1 VPLNVLKE
9 IFGFDSFKPG
19 QEEAIRAVLEG
30 RDTLAVMP
38 TGGGKSLCYQVPA
51 LMQESL
57 TVIVSP
63 LISLMKDQVDSLL
76 QSSVTGAATLH
87 SGLAPEER
95 WEVERRVRTGEVK
108 MLYVAPERLRSL
120 EFVLALR
127 RAGVGLFVVDEAH
140 CISEWGHNFRPDYLF
155 LPRAVR
161 DLGNPPVLAL
171 TATATPRVRQD
182 ILRSLKM
189 RSPEVVVTSFNRPNL
204 TYRVI
209 PAKEKKHK
217 LPRILDVI
225 RGSPP
230 PGIVYATTRKE
241 CEELAANLRRS
252 GVDAAAYHA
261 GMASSQ
267 RASVQERFM
276 TDELGVVVA
285 TIAFGMGVDKPNVR
299 FVIHSSVPGSLPAY
313 IQESGR
319 AGRDGESSEC
329 VVLYRGAD
337 LGRRK
342 RLVTLGKSGEREVSS
357 FFTALAG
364 VENGGRVNV
373 PPGSLSALGGVD
385 PEAAGI
391 VLGSLEES
399 GLISRGYDLWAEV
412 EVHRIE
418 EEPGGLREEVSAV
431 HAALPGAGTVG
442 LPALARKT
450 GLRPAVVQGAIYRM
464 MVDGVVEVVPRGSLV
479 DVRLKASALDDESR
493 RGIAGRLKNRAN
505 TAYAQI
511 RDVES
516 FAGLRTCRREHLLR
530 HFGDKEEV
538 APCAGCDV
546 CLGEI
551 IESARAKAS
560 LSGAGR
566 PEGTPLVGAFAN
578 LSPADTD
585 GPELDPDLFERLRSW
600 RSEQAK
606 KQQVPA
612 YVVLH
617 NSHLEEISARK
628 PSTMHELG
636 AIKGVGLRRAARYGD
651 ELLALIHGEEMTD
664 MADAGDAKENGFRT
678 HLEAAERLLEIG
690 RGADAVPELGRALE
704 LGGEEARREVD
715 ELLSRITP
723 T

>member
-1 VPLNVLKE
+1 VPLKVLKE

-76 QSSVTGAATLH
+76 QSSVTDAATLH
-87 SGLAPEER
+87 SGLSPEER

-155 LPRAVR
+155 LPRAIR

-182 ILRSLKM
+182 ILHSLQM

-204 TYRVI
+204 TYRVL
-209 PAKEKKHK
+209 PAKEKKQK

-225 RGSPP
+225 RASPP

-241 CEELAANLRRS
+241 CEELAAGLRRS

-261 GMASSQ
+261 GMGPAD
-267 RASVQERFM
+267 RANIQERFM
-276 TDELGVVVA
+276 TDELAVVVA

-319 AGRDGESSEC
+319 AGRDGEGSEC

-342 RLVTLGKSGEREVSS
+342 RLVTLGTAGEREVSS
-357 FFTALAG
+357 FFSALSR
-364 VENGGRVNV
+364 VESGGRVNV

-385 PEAAGI
+385 PESAAI
-391 VLGSLEES
+391 VMGSLEES
-399 GLISRGYDLWAEV
+399 GLISRGYDLWAEI
-412 EVHRIE
+412 EIRRIE
-418 EEPGGLREEVSAV
+418 EEPKGLREEVAAV
-431 HAALPGAGTVG
+431 HAALPGSGTVG
-442 LPALARKT
+442 LPELARRA

-464 MVDGVVEVVPRGSLV
+464 MVDGVVEGIPRGSLV
-479 DVRLKASALDDESR
+479 DVRLKTFSLDNDSR
-493 RGIAGRLKNRAN
+493 RNIARKLKNRAN
-505 TAYAQI
+505 TSYAQI

-516 FAGLRTCRREHLLR
+516 FANLRTCRREHLLR
-530 HFGDKEEV
+530 HFGDMEEV

-546 CLGEI
+546 CLGEL
-551 IESARAKAS
+551 EVTTRT
-560 LSGAGR
+560 GV
-566 PEGTPLVGAFAN
+566 PEGKPLLPAFAGF
-578 LSPADTD
+578 SSADEERPAVDAA
-585 GPELDPDLFERLRSW
+585 LFERLRSW
-600 RSEQAK
+600 RGEQAK
-606 KQQVPA
+606 KQRVPA

-628 PSTMHELG
+628 PGTIHELG

-651 ELLALIHGEEMTD
+651 EILAMIRG
-664 MADAGDAKENGFRT
+664 KEAPDSAPPAQNGYRE
-678 HLEAAERLLEIG
+678 HLEAAGRLLRSG
-690 RGADAVPELGRALE
+690 RGADAVPALSRALE

-715 ELLSRITP
+715 ELLGSITGQ
-723 T
+723 

>member
-1 VPLNVLKE
+1 VPLKVLKE
-9 IFGFDSFKPG
+9 IFGFDSFRPG
-19 QEEAIRAVLEG
+19 QEEVIRAVLEG

-51 LMQESL
+51 LMQQSL

-76 QSSVTGAATLH
+76 QSSVSDAATLH
-87 SGLAPEER
+87 SGLSPEER

-120 EFVLALR
+120 EFVLSLR

-155 LPRAVR
+155 LPRAIR

-182 ILRSLKM
+182 ILHSLKM

-209 PAKEKKHK
+209 TVKEKKHK

-225 RGSPP
+225 RTSPP

-241 CEELAANLRRS
+241 CEELAAGLRRS

-261 GMASSQ
+261 GMGPAD
-267 RASVQERFM
+267 RANIQERFM
-276 TDELGVVVA
+276 TDELAVVVA

-319 AGRDGESSEC
+319 AGRDGEGSEC

-342 RLVTLGKSGEREVSS
+342 RLVTLGTAGEREVSS
-357 FFTALAG
+357 FFSALSR
-364 VENGGRVNV
+364 VESGGRVNV

-385 PEAAGI
+385 PESAGI
-391 VLGSLEES
+391 VMGSLEES

-412 EVHRIE
+412 DVRRIE
-418 EEPGGLREEVSAV
+418 EEPKGLREEVAAV
-431 HAALPGAGTVG
+431 HAALPGSGSVG
-442 LPALARKT
+442 LPELSRKA

-464 MVDGVVEVVPRGSLV
+464 MVDGVVEVIPHGSLV
-479 DVRLKASALDDESR
+479 DVRLKTFSLDNDSR
-493 RGIAGRLKNRAN
+493 RTIARRLKNRAN

-516 FAGLRTCRREHLLR
+516 FADLRTCRREHLLR
-530 HFGDKEEV
+530 HFGDMEEV

-546 CLGEI
+546 CLGEREEHVSTTGLI
-551 IESARAKAS
+551 
-560 LSGAGR
+560 
-566 PEGTPLVGAFAN
+566 PEGKPLLPAFAE
-578 LSPADTD
+578 LSSADEESPAVDAA
-585 GPELDPDLFERLRSW
+585 LFERLRSW

-628 PSTMHELG
+628 PGTSHELG

-651 ELLALIHGEEMTD
+651 EILALIRGAEAPD
-664 MADAGDAKENGFRT
+664 GVSPAENGFRE
-678 HLEAAERLLEIG
+678 HLEVAGRLLRSG
-690 RGADAVPELGRALE
+690 RGADAVSALSRALE
-704 LGGEEARREVD
+704 LGGEQARREVD
-715 ELLSRITP
+715 ELLGSMAGE
-723 T
+723 

>member
-1 VPLNVLKE
+1 MPSKVLKE
-9 IFGFDSFKPG
+9 IFGFDSFRPG
-19 QEEAIRAVLEG
+19 QEEAIRAVLDG

-63 LISLMKDQVDSLL
+63 LISLMKDQVDSLV
-76 QSSVTGAATLH
+76 QSSVAGAGTLH
-87 SGLAPEER
+87 SGLSPEER
-95 WEVERRVRTGEVK
+95 WEVERRVRTGEIK

-120 EFVLALR
+120 EFVLSLR

-182 ILRSLKM
+182 IQVSLKM

-225 RGSPP
+225 RASRP

-241 CEELAANLRRS
+241 CEELAAGLRRS

-261 GMASSQ
+261 GMGSAD
-267 RASVQERFM
+267 RVNIQERFM
-276 TDELGVVVA
+276 TDELAVVVA

-319 AGRDGESSEC
+319 AGRDGERSEC

-342 RLVTLGKSGEREVSS
+342 RLVTLGTAGEREVSS

-364 VENGGRVNV
+364 VESGGRVNV
-373 PPGSLSALGGVD
+373 PPASLSALGGVD
-385 PEAAGI
+385 PESAGI
-391 VLGSLEES
+391 VMGSLEES

-412 EVHRIE
+412 EVRAVE
-418 EEPGGLREEVSAV
+418 EEPKGLREEVAAV
-431 HAALPGAGTVG
+431 HAALPGSGTVG
-442 LPALARKT
+442 LPELARKA
-450 GLRPAVVQGAIYRM
+450 GMRPAVVQGAIYRM
-464 MVDGVVEVVPRGSLV
+464 MVDGVVEIIPRGSLV
-479 DVRLKASALDDESR
+479 DVRLKTFSLDNHSR
-493 RGIAGRLKNRAN
+493 RNIARRLKNRAN

-516 FAGLRTCRREHLLR
+516 FANLRTCRREHLLR
-530 HFGDKEEV
+530 HFGDMEEV

-546 CLGEI
+546 CLGESQEQVRI
-551 IESARAKAS
+551 AR
-560 LSGAGR
+560 SGAVA
-566 PEGTPLVGAFAN
+566 PEGKPAFAG
-578 LSPADTD
+578 LSPVDEDLPAVDAA
-585 GPELDPDLFERLRSW
+585 LFERLRSW
-600 RSEQAK
+600 RGEQAR
-606 KQQVPA
+606 KQRVPA

-628 PSTMHELG
+628 PGTIHELG

-651 ELLALIHGEEMTD
+651 EILALIRGEEVPD
-664 MADAGDAKENGFRT
+664 SSVPAVKNGFRE
-678 HLEAAERLLEIG
+678 HLEAAGRLLRSG
-690 RGADAVPELGRALE
+690 RGADAVPALAHALE

-715 ELLSRITP
+715 ELLGSMTGE
-723 T
+723 

>member
-1 VPLNVLKE
+1 VPLNVLRE

-76 QSSVTGAATLH
+76 QSSVTDAATLH
-87 SGLAPEER
+87 SGLSPEER

-155 LPRAVR
+155 LPRAVK

-182 ILRSLKM
+182 ILRSLEM

-209 PAKEKKHK
+209 PTKEKKHK
-217 LPRILDVI
+217 LSRILDVI
-225 RGSPP
+225 RNSPP

-241 CEELAANLRRS
+241 CEELATNLRRS

-261 GMASSQ
+261 GMGSAERSV
-267 RASVQERFM
+267 VQERFM

-319 AGRDGESSEC
+319 AGRDGENAEC

-342 RLVTLGKSGEREVSS
+342 RLVTLGKAGEREVSS

-364 VENGGRVNV
+364 VESGGRVNV

-385 PEAAGI
+385 AESAGI
-391 VLGSLEES
+391 VMGSLEES

-412 EVHRIE
+412 EVRHIE
-418 EEPGGLREEVSAV
+418 EEPDGLREEVAAV
-431 HAALPGAGTVG
+431 HAALPGTGSVG
-442 LPALARKT
+442 LPALARKA

-464 MVDGVVEVVPRGSLV
+464 MVDGVAEVIPRGSLV
-479 DVRLKASALDDESR
+479 DVRLKTYSLDDDSR
-493 RGIAGRLKNRAN
+493 RNIARKLKTRAN

-511 RDVES
+511 REVES
-516 FAGLRTCRREHLLR
+516 FAELRTCRREHLLR

-551 IESARAKAS
+551 EEPGRARSAKSR
-560 LSGAGR
+560 GV
-566 PEGTPLVGAFAN
+566 PEGTPPVPAFAG
-578 LSPADTD
+578 LSSADD
-585 GPELDPDLFERLRSW
+585 DLPGVDAALFERLRSW
-600 RSEQAK
+600 RGEQAK
-606 KQQVPA
+606 KQRVPA

-628 PSTMHELG
+628 PETVHELG
-636 AIKGVGLRRAARYGD
+636 AIKGVGLRRAARYG
-651 ELLALIHGEEMTD
+651 EEIIALIHGESAPERVLPS
-664 MADAGDAKENGFRT
+664 ENGFRE
-678 HLEAAERLLEIG
+678 HLASAEGLLRSG
-690 RGADAVPELGRALE
+690 RGADAVSELARALE
-704 LGGEEARREVD
+704 LGGDEARREVD
-715 ELLSRITP
+715 GLLQSLSRE
-723 T
+723 